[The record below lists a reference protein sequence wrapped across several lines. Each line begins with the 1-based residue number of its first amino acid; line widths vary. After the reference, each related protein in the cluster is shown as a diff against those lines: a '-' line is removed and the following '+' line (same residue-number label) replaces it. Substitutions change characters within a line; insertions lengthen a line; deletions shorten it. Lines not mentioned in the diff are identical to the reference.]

1 MWPFENS
8 YIEQLPEQLYS
19 LQNPEPADYPEIVY
33 FNDELAKSLGINQLT
48 EDREMVRQV
57 LSGAQVPEGTK
68 SIAQAYAG
76 HQFGNFTMLGDGRA
90 VLLGELVTDGK
101 RFDLQLKGSGQTK
114 FSRRGDGRATL
125 ASMLRE
131 YLMSESMHFL
141 GIPTTRSLAV
151 VKTGLP
157 VYRESVNDGAVLTRI
172 AASHIRVGTF
182 EYARFF
188 AKPEHLSVLTDYV
201 IARHY
206 PDLAETNDKV
216 LKFFS
221 AVMERQ
227 IDLIV
232 NWMRVGFIHGVMNTD
247 NMSIAGET
255 IDYGPC
261 AFMNAYHPDT
271 VFSSI
276 DQNSRYAFKNQPRIA
291 HWNLSVLANALLPLI
306 DEKQEVAVEKV
317 TEILDTFP
325 GKFSS
330 RNLEMMRHK
339 LGIVHA
345 DESDKSLIGDLLPL
359 LANNQI
365 DYTNFFTELRK
376 DQISSKSLLEND
388 QFISWKQRWQA
399 AHSRKEDEL
408 ESLKLMERHN
418 PVVIPR
424 NHLVENALDSAVNG
438 DYSTF
443 DALLKDM
450 QSPYGNRPE
459 MQLVPA
465 GFDQRYQ
472 TFCGT

>member
-1 MWPFENS
+1 MWQFENS
-8 YIEQLPEQLYS
+8 YIEQLPEQFYS
-19 LQNPEPADYPEIVY
+19 LQKPEPAEYPEIVY
-33 FNDELAKSLGINQLT
+33 FNDELAKSLGIDQIT
-48 EDREMVRQV
+48 EDRSVVKQI
-57 LSGAQVPEGTK
+57 LSGSQVPEGTQ

-90 VLLGELVTDGK
+90 VLLGELIADGK
-101 RFDLQLKGSGQTK
+101 RYDLQLKGSGHTK

-131 YLMSESMHFL
+131 YLMSESMYHL
-141 GIPTTRSLAV
+141 GISTTRSLAV

-157 VYRESVNDGAVLTRI
+157 VYRETVNDGAVLTRV
-172 AASHIRVGTF
+172 ASSHIRVGTF

-188 AKPEHLSVLTDYV
+188 AEPEHLSVFTDYV

-206 PDLAETNDKV
+206 PDLAGTDDKV

-306 DEKQEVAVEKV
+306 DEKQEAAVEKV
-317 TEILDTFP
+317 TKILDDFP
-325 GKFSS
+325 AQFSGK
-330 RNLEMMRHK
+330 NLEMMRNK

-345 DESDKSLIGDLLPL
+345 DESDQSLIGDLLPL

-365 DYTNFFTELRK
+365 DFTNFFTELRN
-376 DQISSKSLLEND
+376 DQVSSKSLIEND
-388 QFISWKQRWQA
+388 QFTEWKQRWYA
-399 AHSRKEDEL
+399 AHTRNEDQMEG
-408 ESLKLMERHN
+408 LKLMAQHN

-438 DYSTF
+438 DYSAI
-443 DALLKDM
+443 DALLIDM
-450 QSPYGNRPE
+450 KSAYRDTRE